1 MVEIISYE
9 EKYHPDFKRL
19 NVGWLIKY
27 NLMESHD
34 LEVLDDPQGTVIDRG
49 GQIFFAKKDDKIVG
63 SAGLWKENA
72 DEYELVKMA
81 VDPAFQGQGISKLLL
96 EHCLAE
102 VRRLK
107 AKKIFLYS
115 NSQLKTALKLYEQYG
130 FRHVDVTNAPF
141 ETADVK
147 MELAL

>member
-9 EKYHPDFKRL
+9 EKYHPDFRRL
-19 NVGWLIKY
+19 NIGWLEKY
-27 NLMESHD
+27 NLLESHD
-34 LEVLDDPQGTVIDRG
+34 LEILDDPQGTVIDRG
-49 GQIFFAKKDDKIVG
+49 GEIFFAKKDEKIVG

-72 DEYELVKMA
+72 EEYELVKMA
-81 VDPAFQGQGISKLLL
+81 VDPDYQGQGISKVLL

-102 VRRLK
+102 VKRRK
-107 AKKIFLYS
+107 AKRIFLFS

-130 FRHVDVTNAPF
+130 FRYVDTTNSPF
-141 ETADVK
+141 VTADVK

>member
-1 MVEIISYE
+1 MIEIISYE

-81 VDPAFQGQGISKLLL
+81 VDPAFQGQAISKLLL

-102 VRRLK
+102 VTRLK
-107 AKKIFLYS
+107 AKKNFPLL
-115 NSQLKTALKLYEQYG
+115 Q
-130 FRHVDVTNAPF
+130 
-141 ETADVK
+141 
-147 MELAL
+147 